1 MDTTTKGKAYAEALD
16 ETAEETG
23 DETGATPTPIGV
35 TETSDGPENTIERV
49 PEPDED
55 EAEEDDD
62 VAQVETDEDATEEDE
77 NTKVGLGGEHMDY
90 GPQTVPGVRQA
101 KEQTVDDGEAPT
113 LSTDDEYTAYLCGY
127 RAGEDDPGWLLLL
140 AEVGRHLGSFFTPE
154 EEEVFLRLAAEDWW
168 GRWALGY
175 SDGIR
180 KRAKRSLARPTEA
193 MDW

>member
-62 VAQVETDEDATEEDE
+62 VAQTETDEDATEETE
-77 NTKVGLGGEHMDY
+77 EEEVTWLSPVFETAAEKAAQVGE
-90 GPQTVPGVRQA
+90 PG
-101 KEQTVDDGEAPT
+101 DGEDDDLPTPT
-113 LSTDDEYTAYLCGY
+113 LSTDDEYVAYLCGY
-127 RAGEDDPGWLLLL
+127 RAGEDDPGWLLML

-154 EEEVFLRLAAEDWW
+154 EEEVFLRLVAEDWW

-175 SDGIR
+175 SDSVQ
-180 KRAKRSLARPTEA
+180 KRAKRALARPTEA